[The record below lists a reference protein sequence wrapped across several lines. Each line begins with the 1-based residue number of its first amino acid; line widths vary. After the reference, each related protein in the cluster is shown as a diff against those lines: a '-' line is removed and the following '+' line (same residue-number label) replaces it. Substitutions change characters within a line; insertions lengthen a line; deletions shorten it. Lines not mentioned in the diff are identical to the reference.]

1 MSEARGSGLECQAE
15 TAQEQLRGAHPHPRP
30 GVAAGRSYH
39 PPEARGSGREE
50 LPHARGQG
58 WQPREATPLPR
69 SSGYASSGGPRGAT
83 PSLRSG
89 GGGEKIKES
98 LGKVLPETGQKTE
111 INEDENIFKFTI
123 ILLRISKL
131 GHSLRGGGDTMAGH
145 IPVQDTPTCALPP
158 GETVTTKGSPGSSAG
173 SS

>member
-1 MSEARGSGLECQAE
+1 MPEGQRPRGVTPRPRSGAAAESARLQQHRTTEKSYPVSEARGSGLECQAE

-89 GGGEKIKES
+89 GGGEKIPLVQGKEQR
-98 LGKVLPETGQKTE
+98 LC
-111 INEDENIFKFTI
+111 F
-123 ILLRISKL
+123 
-131 GHSLRGGGDTMAGH
+131 AGAALKRY
-145 IPVQDTPTCALPP
+145 PTSNVRA
-158 GETVTTKGSPGSSAG
+158 TQVRW
-173 SS
+173 